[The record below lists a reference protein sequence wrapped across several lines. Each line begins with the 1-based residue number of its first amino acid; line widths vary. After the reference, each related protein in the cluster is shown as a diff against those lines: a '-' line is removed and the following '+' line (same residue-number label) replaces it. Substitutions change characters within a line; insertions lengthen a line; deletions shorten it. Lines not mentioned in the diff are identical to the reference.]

1 MLQDEAQQQALAEM
15 LANGQVSITPS
26 EQPTRS
32 GKGDMFLLIGVIGI
46 GLAAFLGIM
55 TARGS
60 KPQAEQPVPTPTA
73 QVSPQQTQQGTQQA
87 LLNPTP
93 APSPTNQPTQ
103 PPQAPGPDIARYQI
117 SQVNC
122 PGCAANFRS
131 GPSMSSPVIGSI
143 TTGDLVQ
150 LTGRVVNQ
158 EGVAWAEVAYRGQI
172 GWIASQFIYGGPR
185 NG

>member
-15 LANGQVSITPS
+15 LANSKLAIAPP
-26 EQPTRS
+26 EQPAKS
-32 GKGDMFLLIGVIGI
+32 GRGDMFLLIGVIGI
-46 GLAAFLGIM
+46 GLAVFLGIM

-60 KPQAEQPVPTPTA
+60 KPQTEQPVPSPTPTA
-73 QVSPQQTQQGTQQA
+73 PASPQQPAQGSQQA

-93 APSPTNQPTQ
+93 APTPTNQPTQ
-103 PPQAPGPDIARYQI
+103 ALAQDIARYPVA
-117 SQVNC
+117 QVNC

-131 GPSMSSPVIGSI
+131 GPSMTSQIVGSI

-158 EGVAWAEVAYRGQI
+158 DGVAWTEVGYRGQI
-172 GWIASQFIYGGPR
+172 GWIASQFLQGGPR